1 MVVWA
6 SLGWAYFCQKLTK
19 SETFDLWAALLNFS
33 RERSCFSY
41 RLDPSRW
48 RQKSKKK
55 IMCYMAPPSI
65 ARWYWLFCGFFGRKS
80 LLCQSPVQKC
90 RMVKR
95 MNSLR
100 QFFSSHV
107 VFIICTSPTSQHV
120 FCGWYIKKRK
130 SNPSHQQPKDSSY
143 LLPWLH
149 ELTSSIPPTH
159 IHE

>member
-1 MVVWA
+1 M
-6 SLGWAYFCQKLTK
+6 
-19 SETFDLWAALLNFS
+19 LNFS

-41 RLDPSRW
+41 RVYSLSFQMG
-48 RQKSKKK
+48 RQKSKK
-55 IMCYMAPPSI
+55 IICHLAPPLHADIDSL
-65 ARWYWLFCGFFGRKS
+65 WLFGCEKS

-120 FCGWYIKKRK
+120 FCGLYIKKRK